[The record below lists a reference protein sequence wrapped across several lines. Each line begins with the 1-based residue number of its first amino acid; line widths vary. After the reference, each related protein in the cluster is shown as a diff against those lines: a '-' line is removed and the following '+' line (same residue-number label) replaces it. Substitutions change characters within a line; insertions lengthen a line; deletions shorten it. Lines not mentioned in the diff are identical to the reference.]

1 MNLIITKA
9 DIQDYKVISKALS
22 IDKTDEY
29 IREAQEIDLMEL
41 VPKLFYF
48 DLVKKFQDAKY
59 QKLIHGDVYT
69 VDGVE
74 IQFNGLKP
82 VLAYFAYSRLAIRGD
97 VVNTPFGFEQKRNEW
112 GDRVSGTEKRDMRDE
127 ARQIANSYFVQ
138 VVDYIMENKELYPLF
153 FEHQCK
159 RNNINK
165 INISKI

>member
-1 MNLIITKA
+1 MNLIINKA

-41 VPKLFYF
+41 VPRLFYF
-48 DLVKKFQDAKY
+48 DLVNKFQEPKY
-59 QKLIHGDVYT
+59 QKLIHGDTYT

-74 IQFNGLKP
+74 IQFSGLKP

-97 VVNTPFGFEQKRNEW
+97 VTSTPFGFEQKRNEW
-112 GDRVSGTEKRDMRDE
+112 GDRVSGSEKRDMRDE
-127 ARQIANSYFVQ
+127 ARQIANSYFSQ
-138 VVDYIMENKELYPLF
+138 VVDYIMEHKEDYPLF
-153 FEHQCK
+153 FENECK
-159 RNNINK
+159 KPKRNK